1 MDNMEKLKN
10 YVQDV
15 NRNNE
20 IFRQIFIEVS
30 EDIKIIKDL
39 GDLTPFDDAPAL
51 EFIRTIIYNPRM
63 NNQNERDLTMKILDI
78 IFNNLSNGKDMY
90 ELPSDNLITNYDKL
104 KDIMY
109 DFDQIKQEYKKSQS
123 K

>member
-1 MDNMEKLKN
+1 MDKLKN

-51 EFIRTIIYNPRM
+51 EFIRAIIYNPRM

-90 ELPSDNLITNYDKL
+90 KIPSDNLITNYDKL